1 MRYAKLMTY
10 FWMSHFFFSISVENH
25 YMLLGK
31 EHIDASIL
39 LHPNM
44 RGGGNR
50 VQILN
55 SPGLRF
61 VTLVMYFSWRTLS
74 FLSYKV

>member
-1 MRYAKLMTY
+1 MTY
-10 FWMSHFFFSISVENH
+10 FWMSLFFSISVENQ

-44 RGGGNR
+44 SGGEGNR